1 MLLYWVYIGK
11 GALEKALEIAKKS
24 EDKPAILYVYT
35 KLYDESQTKQ
45 QMESKKKQELRT
57 EYKEAIEY
65 YSDLVEGKFIT
76 D

>member
-1 MLLYWVYIGK
+1 MLYWVYIGK
-11 GALEKALEIAKKS
+11 GDLEKALEVAKRS

-45 QMESKKKQELRT
+45 QMESKKKQELRI